1 MRTLLFCFALLTAVG
16 AAAQPSVER
25 PLDRVLRA
33 VVHPDGRVDYARLA
47 RSHRAD
53 LEAVLRAVAQQ
64 DPAALRTDR
73 QRTAFLLNAYNARV
87 LERVLAHPRARHL
100 ERDGLF
106 VAFFQTPFPVAGTR
120 ATLNQLE
127 HGVLR
132 RQSRVDGAPVPSAL
146 RALRPS
152 RLDPQIH
159 VGLNCAAVSCPR
171 LQPSAFTA
179 QNLDATLDRA
189 MGEWLASSRFARW
202 DGRTLVLSSL
212 VDWFGGDWETRTVPL
227 GDALLASMPR
237 PRASALRQRLVGKT
251 HLELRADPRVR
262 FAYDWTVNR
271 GR

>member
-1 MRTLLFCFALLTAVG
+1 M
-16 AAAQPSVER
+16 
-25 PLDRVLRA
+25 
-33 VVHPDGRVDYARLA
+33 
-47 RSHRAD
+47 
-53 LEAVLRAVAQQ
+53 
-64 DPAALRTDR
+64 
-73 QRTAFLLNAYNARV
+73 
-87 LERVLAHPRARHL
+87 AHPRARHL

-152 RLDPQIH
+152 RLDTQIH